1 MPPVERLCAGVGGEA
16 HPNSRDQGGIIA
28 AAVMLYAID
37 EEGRG
42 AIHATADSTHE
53 IAAHLVSV
61 LSRLQ
66 SVPQCRFG

>member
-1 MPPVERLCAGVGGEA
+1 MTPAEPLCARVGGEA
-16 HPNSRDQGGIIA
+16 HLDSCHQGGVIVT
-28 AAVMLYAID
+28 AVMPHAID

-42 AIHATADSTHE
+42 AIHAAADSTHE

-61 LSRLQ
+61 LPRLQ